1 MKNKVPYPKIINN
14 NNFCQGYL
22 ISLQSDLNDSFLKH
36 VMIFYYPGE
45 EYIFYYPGAA
55 IYFQIFF
62 RILDNFIFFV
72 NKIVLQVLPSPL

>member
-14 NNFCQGYL
+14 NNFFQGYL

-36 VMIFYYPGE
+36 VMIFYYPGVD
-45 EYIFYYPGAA
+45 FLTLMAA

-62 RILDNFIFFV
+62 RILGNFIFFV
-72 NKIVLQVLPSPL
+72 NQIVLQVLPSPL